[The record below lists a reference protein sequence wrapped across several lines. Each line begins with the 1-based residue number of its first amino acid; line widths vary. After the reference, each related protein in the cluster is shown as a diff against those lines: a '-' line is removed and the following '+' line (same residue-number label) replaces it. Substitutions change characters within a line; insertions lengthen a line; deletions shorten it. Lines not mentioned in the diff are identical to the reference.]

1 MNLPWSFIDLKKMFL
16 LRPISL
22 VLVCLVTALSLSS
35 CSGDEPVS
43 MNDEA
48 YQKAVSDFYVSL
60 AASQTEEARFAFN
73 KMNEVSKAFPQ
84 EPAAWANLGVMAMRQ
99 GNYDLADE
107 RFGQAR
113 ELAPQNST
121 ILFLSGI
128 FENRRGN
135 IDAAVVNLRSA
146 LEYDP
151 GNHQIQFAL
160 INELERQD
168 DVANADEIV
177 SRMEALFNEV
187 PLNQAVQF
195 ETARIAAKE
204 QETELL
210 REAISAMAGNSN
222 RWPEEARDL
231 FQIVEEAAQ
240 DEQFTD
246 LNFELTFLRNA
257 VEPTAAFQ
265 ADIQDIRLEPNQI
278 GFLIDQFIVL
288 PQPQFRSSEPD
299 MDITFSDFEENN
311 LPMQSPFIKS
321 VTLLE
326 DRPPFPLYVEDGNLV
341 LDAEVRLPVP
351 VSDASNRMSPNMMA
365 EIDFNYNFRNDI
377 ALAGD
382 GGFILYRQEE
392 DQTFTDI
399 TSTIG
404 LSADV
409 TNGSY
414 NGVWPADV
422 DLDGDLD
429 LILAPEFETPFALR
443 NNSDGTFTAIDLF
456 DEMTEAV
463 DFLWADLNDDG
474 ASDALFLSDS
484 GEPQLYLNQRSSIF
498 TSYTD
503 LPPAGDVISFT
514 VSDIDADGTFD
525 VLMLNENGTVNRM
538 EYNQNLDNWNLMP
551 LINIEQVGSESDPVS
566 EPATIFSNDIDNNGS
581 LDIVLSSMDGTDIW
595 LSDSDTE
602 FARVSDIEL
611 PGGVTSVFDLSGNDR
626 LDLIGI
632 DSAGSIF
639 QKVNS
644 GSLNYNARSIR
655 ARASGPEGDQRINSF
670 GIGGE
675 MEIRT
680 GLLYQKQL
688 IESPIVHFG
697 LGSNEEAD
705 MLRIIWPNGSVQA
718 EFAELGMGSTIFN
731 EQILKG
737 SCPWL
742 FTDGGDG
749 PEFITDI
756 LWRSPL
762 GLRINA
768 QETAGVIQTLDRVKI
783 PGDKLT
789 EKDGIYDVRVTAELW
804 ETHFF
809 DHVSLVAVDHPEDTD
824 IFVDER
830 FVFPAPDLST
840 KAMTNPKP
848 VARVTDQN
856 GTDRTDTVSE
866 RDGSYMIPFEKTS
879 YQGIVKE
886 HFIEIELGDD
896 VPADEPSYLVAS
908 GWLRPT
914 DSSINLAISQ
924 GALEAPKGIRID
936 ISDGKGGWTT
946 LHENYGVP
954 AGKSKTILLELN
966 DVFENPSNR
975 KVRFYT
981 TSEIHW
987 DSIQWASVTPQNQIT
1002 ETKLNPTKMD
1012 LRYRGY
1018 SEWVR
1023 EDSAS
1028 PMLPVYE
1035 EISSSHQR
1043 WRDLIG
1049 YHTRFGDVS
1058 ELLSDIDDRY
1068 VIMNAGDEMLFEFEY
1083 PGEPE
1088 PGYTRSFILVSDGWV
1103 KDGDYNTE
1111 ASMTVTPLPYHG
1123 QTDYEYGSEMEF
1135 IDDPVYQRHKEDWVN
1150 YHTRF
1155 VTPEP
1160 FRSALLFD
1168 RD

>member
-1 MNLPWSFIDLKKMFL
+1 MMKTHT
-16 LRPISL
+16 LRPFVFIVISIFS
-22 VLVCLVTALSLSS
+22 VLSLTS
-35 CSGDEPVS
+35 CGGEDTLGME
-43 MNDEA
+43 DEA

-73 KMNEVSKAFPQ
+73 KMNEVATAFPG

-99 GNYDLADE
+99 GNYDLAEE
-107 RFGQAR
+107 RFGQAL

-135 IDAAVVNLRSA
+135 IDAAVVSLRTA

-151 GNHQIQFAL
+151 GNHRIQFAL

-168 DVANADEIV
+168 DLANAEEIV
-177 SRMEALFNEV
+177 SRMEALFNEI

-204 QETELL
+204 QERELL
-210 REAISAMAGNSN
+210 IEAVSAMAGNSN
-222 RWPEEARDL
+222 RWSVEARDL

-240 DEQFTD
+240 EEQFAD

-265 ADIQDIRLEPNQI
+265 ADLRDIRLEPNQV

-288 PQPQFRSSEPD
+288 PQPRFRASEPD
-299 MDITFSDFEENN
+299 LAISFSDFDGND
-311 LPMQSPFIKS
+311 LPDKSPFIKS
-321 VTLLE
+321 ATLLE
-326 DRPPFPLYVEDGNLV
+326 DRPPFSLYVEDGSLI
-341 LDAEVRLPVP
+341 LDAEVSLPVP
-351 VSDASNRMSPNMMA
+351 VSDASGRISPSVMA

-382 GGFILYRQEE
+382 QGFKLYRQEE
-392 DQTFTDI
+392 DQSFTDI
-399 TSTIG
+399 TSLLG

-409 TNGSY
+409 INGSY

-429 LILAPEFETPFALR
+429 LVLAPQSDAAFALR
-443 NNSDGTFTAIDLF
+443 NNSDGTFTSIYLF
-456 DEMTEAV
+456 DDMPVAV
-463 DFLWADLNDDG
+463 DFLWADLDNDG
-474 ASDALFLSDS
+474 ASDALFLADS
-484 GEPQLYLNQRSSIF
+484 GEPKLYLNQRSSIF

-514 VSDIDADGTFD
+514 ISDIDADGTFD

-538 EYNQNLDNWNLMP
+538 EYDSDLDNWNLMP
-551 LINIEQVGSESDPVS
+551 LINIEQVGEESEPVS
-566 EPATIFSNDIDNNGS
+566 EPASIFSNDIDNNGS
-581 LDIVLSSMDGTDIW
+581 LDLVLSSMDGTDIW
-595 LSDSDTE
+595 LSNSDTE
-602 FARVSDIEL
+602 FVRVSEIEL

-632 DSAGSIF
+632 DAEGSVF

-749 PEFITDI
+749 LEFITDI

-789 EKDGIYDVRVTAELW
+789 EKDGFYDVRVTAELW

-809 DHVSLVAVDHPEDTD
+809 DHVSLVAVDHPEHTD

-840 KAMTNPKP
+840 QAMTKPKP
-848 VARVTDQN
+848 VASVTDQN
-856 GTDRTDTVSE
+856 ETDWTETVSA
-866 RDGSYMIPFEKTS
+866 RDGTYMIPFEKSS

-886 HFIEIELGDD
+886 HFVEIELGDD
-896 VPADEPSYLVAS
+896 VPMEKPVYLIAS

-924 GALEAPKGIRID
+924 GDREAPQGIRVD
-936 ISDGKGGWTT
+936 ISDGNGEWAT

-954 AGKSKTILLELN
+954 AGKTKTILLELN
-966 DVFENPSNR
+966 EVFDTPSNR

-987 DSIQWASVTPQNQIT
+987 DSIHWATGVPQNQIT
-1002 ETKLNPTKMD
+1002 ETTLEPLKMD

-1023 EDSAS
+1023 EDSIS
-1028 PMLPVYE
+1028 PMLPVYAE
-1035 EISSSHQR
+1035 LSSSHQR

-1058 ELLSDIDDRY
+1058 ELLADIDDRY

-1111 ASMTVTPLPYHG
+1111 ASKTVTPLPYHG
-1123 QTDYEYGSEMEF
+1123 QTDYDYGSGQD
-1135 IDDPVYQRHKEDWVN
+1135 ITQDPVYQRHKKDWVN